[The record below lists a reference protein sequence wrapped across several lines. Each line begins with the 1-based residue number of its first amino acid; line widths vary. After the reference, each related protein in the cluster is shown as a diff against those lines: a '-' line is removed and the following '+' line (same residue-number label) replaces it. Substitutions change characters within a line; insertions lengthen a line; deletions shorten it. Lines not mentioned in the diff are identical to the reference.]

1 MKKLSKKKIE
11 QIYKNGNH
19 INGRLFKLIWHH
31 EINQFETMDVV
42 ISIPKK
48 YIKKAVDRNYIK
60 RIIKESIRSYNLFK
74 FKNEKINVILIYN
87 KSIVSKFKDV
97 KIDLLNLC
105 TTINTRL
112 NENN

>member
-11 QIYKNGNH
+11 QIYKNGNR
-19 INGRLFKLIWHH
+19 INSRLFKLIWCHQT
-31 EINQFETMDVV
+31 NQLETMKIV

-48 YIKKAVDRNYIK
+48 YVKKAVDRNYIK
-60 RIIKESIRSYNLFK
+60 RIIKEVIQSSNLFK
-74 FKNEKINVILIYN
+74 FKNEKINMILIYN

-97 KIDLLNLC
+97 KIDLLSLC
-105 TTINTRL
+105 TIVNTRL